1 MMEYG
6 FGSEQM
12 AFLCKNGEI
21 VSGHNIPEVAFDR
34 VREFVRSTGYK
45 GDIKIPIGPYDQSK
59 YNHVQQSLRLVQM
72 LGRVGEIGQ
81 IEIMDDGLH
90 VVSRNGESR
99 TIATGIL
106 NWDSDLQKIARSCR
120 KSYV

>member
-1 MMEYG
+1 
-6 FGSEQM
+6 M
-12 AFLCKNGEI
+12 AFVCKKGEV
-21 VSGHNIPEVAFDR
+21 VSGHYVPEVALDR
-34 VREFVRSTGYK
+34 VREFVSTGYK

-59 YNHVQQSLRLVQM
+59 YNHVRQSLRLVQM
-72 LGRVGEIGQ
+72 LGRLAEIGQ
-81 IEIMDDGLH
+81 IEIRDGDLH
-90 VVSRNGESR
+90 IVSHSGEPR

>member
-1 MMEYG
+1 
-6 FGSEQM
+6 M
-12 AFLCKNGEI
+12 AFVCKNSEI
-21 VSGHNIPEVAFDR
+21 VSGHNIPEVALDR
-34 VREFVRSTGYK
+34 VREFVRSTSYK
-45 GDIKIPIGPYDQSK
+45 GDIKIPIGPYDHSK

-72 LGRVGEIGQ
+72 LGRVAEIGQ
-81 IEIMDDGLH
+81 IEITDDGLH